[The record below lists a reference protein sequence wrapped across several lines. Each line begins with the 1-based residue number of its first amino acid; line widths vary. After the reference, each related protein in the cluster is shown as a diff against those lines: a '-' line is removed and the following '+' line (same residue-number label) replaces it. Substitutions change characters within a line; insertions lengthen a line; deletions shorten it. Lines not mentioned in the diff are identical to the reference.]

1 MNIRKNDDLTKHG
14 IIPTTNKK
22 TIPLG
27 DKAGNYQV
35 FKIPL
40 ELLKYNLTN
49 GRIYMEVEG
58 LQRDEQIDLKELRE
72 LNLEEYNN
80 EIQEL
85 IWESSVE
92 KNKDT
97 KKDIEKY
104 GQLEDGVI
112 LNDGTI
118 IDGNRRFTCLRKLN
132 KKYPDDD
139 KYKYFKAAII
149 FVEDDKVSVKDI
161 KKYELE
167 VQYGRDEKVDYKT
180 INYNMSIYNSVKNG
194 HFTVKEM
201 ADVVRRST
209 NDIAKIV
216 RTSALVD
223 EFLDYINQ
231 SSDLVIAEKL
241 NIYWPLEPLGD
252 FLHGPKSRELSIVEK
267 NKVKE
272 LYFDYMLTL
281 SVDTPTQTLRKVLL
295 NRVFLDTERRNS
307 IIKEHEDEKKYIYDN
322 LYSENHTPDEF
333 LDKVNVFKQ
342 TENVDNINY
351 RFRELQND
359 IDQESTIQSPVKIL
373 TRILNTYKDINL
385 VPHLSIEGDKVDEV
399 LSEVEQLLEQII
411 EESERLQK
419 QIKNKG

>member
-1 MNIRKNDDLTKHG
+1 MKIRKNDDLSKYG

-22 TIPLG
+22 MIPLG
-27 DKAGNYQV
+27 NKAENYQV
-35 FKIPL
+35 YKIPL
-40 ELLKYNLTN
+40 EILKYNLTN

-58 LQRDEQIDLKELRE
+58 LQRDEQIDLKELRD

-132 KKYPDDD
+132 KKHPDDD

-180 INYNMSIYNSVKNG
+180 INYNMSIYNSIKNND
-194 HFTVKEM
+194 FTIKEM
-201 ADVVRRST
+201 AAVVRRKE

-216 RTSALVD
+216 RTSELVE
-223 EFLDYINQ
+223 EFLVYINQ

-241 NIYWPLEPLGD
+241 NVYWPLEPLGD
-252 FLHGPKSRELSIVEK
+252 FLNGSKSRELSKLEK
-267 NKVKE
+267 TKIKE
-272 LYFDYMLTL
+272 LYFDYLLTL
-281 SVDTPTQTLRKVLL
+281 NVDTPTQTLRRVLL
-295 NRVFLDTERRNS
+295 NRAFVDPTRRDS
-307 IIKEHEDEKKYIYDN
+307 IVNEHEDEKKYIYDN
-322 LYSENHTPDEF
+322 LYSEEHSPDEF
-333 LDKVNVFKQ
+333 LEKVSGFKQ
-342 TENVDNINY
+342 TENADNINY

-373 TRILNTYKDINL
+373 TRILNNYKDINL
-385 VPHLSIEGDKVDEV
+385 VPHLSIDGDKVDEV
-399 LSEVEQLLEQII
+399 LSEVEELLEQII
-411 EESERLQK
+411 EQSEKLKK
-419 QIKNKG
+419 QIKNKD